1 MDEAQSYSVGE
12 LAARAGVSVRT
23 LHHYDEIGLLSP
35 SERTA
40 AGYRRYNASDAER
53 LHRILVYRELGF
65 DLAGIA
71 RILDDPAVDAVEHLR
86 RQRSLL
92 ERQVERLQR
101 MIEGVEAMMNAK
113 MTGLN
118 LTPDEMK
125 EVFGSFDPTEHA
137 EEVETRWGGT
147 EAYAE
152 SKRRTSSYDKHQWL
166 QIHDEAARIGAR
178 FVDAMRDGAPSDSER
193 AMGLAEQH
201 RQHITRWFYECSYA
215 IHRGLGE
222 MYVADP
228 RFAAH
233 YDEQEPGLGAYVRDA
248 ILANAARAE
257 ARRVS

>member
-12 LAARAGVSVRT
+12 LAAQAGVSVRT

-40 AGYRRYNASDAER
+40 AGYRRYSVSDAER
-53 LHRILVYRELGF
+53 LHRVLVYRELGF

-92 ERQVERLQR
+92 GKQVKRLQR
-101 MIEGVEAMMNAK
+101 MIKSVEEMMNVK
-113 MTGLN
+113 KSGLS

-125 EVFGSFDPTEHA
+125 EVFGAFDPAEHA
-137 EEVETRWGGT
+137 EEAERRWGGT
-147 EAYAE
+147 DAYAE
-152 SKRRTSSYDKHQWL
+152 SQRRAASYDKRQWL
-166 QIHDEAARIGAR
+166 QIRDEAEQIAAGLAA
-178 FVDAMRDGAPSDSER
+178 AMRDGATPDSER
-193 AMGLAEQH
+193 AMDLAEQH
-201 RQHITRWFYECSYA
+201 RQHISRWFYDCSYE

-228 RFAAH
+228 RFTAN
-233 YDEQEPGLGAYVRDA
+233 YEQQEPGLASYIRDA
-248 ILANAARAE
+248 ITANAERAD
-257 ARRVS
+257 AP

>member
-12 LAARAGVSVRT
+12 LAKQAGVSIRT

-40 AGYRRYNASDAER
+40 AGYRRYNATDAER

-101 MIEGVEAMMNAK
+101 MIEGVEVMMNAK
-113 MTGLN
+113 KTGLK
-118 LTPDEMK
+118 LTPDEMR
-125 EVFGSFDPTEHA
+125 EVFGSFDPSEHA
-137 EEVETRWGGT
+137 EEAERRWGGT
-147 EAYAE
+147 EAYTE
-152 SKRRTSSYDKHQWL
+152 SQRRASSYDKQQWL
-166 QIHDEAARIGAR
+166 QIRNEAEQIGAGLAA
-178 FVDAMRDGAPSDSER
+178 AMRDGAPPNSER
-193 AMGLAEQH
+193 AMDLAEQH
-201 RQHITRWFYECSYA
+201 RQHITRWFYDCSYE

-222 MYVADP
+222 MHVADP

-233 YDEQEPGLGAYVRDA
+233 YDEQEPGLTAYVRDS

-257 ARRVS
+257 A